1 MITGKHG
8 TSWHAL
14 DDAAETTADD
24 DGGDEERTE
33 NRWNTDDVDEL
44 YEGQVE
50 ADVDDVSQVSDGS
63 NERVV
68 AVEQMVNE
76 TNFVVATETLYVNTA
91 EQTSHCTA
99 LASSNIR
106 ALLWP
111 HKVPPVVEG
120 LAVK

>member
-68 AVEQMVNE
+68 AVEQVVNK
-76 TNFVVATETLYVNTA
+76 TNFVVATETLYVNKA
-91 EQTSHCTA
+91 HQSRPVIA
-99 LASSNIR
+99 
-106 ALLWP
+106 P
-111 HKVPPVVEG
+111 H
-120 LAVK
+120 